1 MADTITIKDTP
12 TDELRTYYA
21 NLAYAPQGSKAS
33 ARRVRILRRAIE
45 LTLEERGEA
54 I

>member
-12 TDELRTYYA
+12 TDELRTYLEA
-21 NLAYAPQGSKAS
+21 LKFQPQGSELS